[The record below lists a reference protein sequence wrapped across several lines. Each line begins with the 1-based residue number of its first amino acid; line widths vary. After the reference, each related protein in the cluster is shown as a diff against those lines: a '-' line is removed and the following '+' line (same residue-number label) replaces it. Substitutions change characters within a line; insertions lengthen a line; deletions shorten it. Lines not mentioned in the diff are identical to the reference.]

1 MAHRIALSLT
11 LACGLLS
18 SESLAQVPAN
28 DDCAGA
34 QAITVGLTPFSS
46 QMATDGSGLAL
57 DPLICDM
64 GPFGDEQLYA
74 DVWFTFTAPN
84 SSPYEFAVVSN
95 GNPSF
100 DSRIAVYTPSSCPD
114 DPTTVIACDDDSG
127 AGLEAY
133 TMLPFL
139 NAGTTYLIRAGSA
152 DSATVAQPAFLQA
165 NCSGALPGEF
175 CSNPITINT
184 FGSYFY
190 YSDSI
195 VDTLGVSLAGFCDF
209 GQPGTDSQI
218 YKDLFF
224 ELTAPVTGCY
234 YISTVGT
241 AGFDNRIAIYDGA
254 SCPGDPTMVLA
265 CSSSEIQ
272 PPVAPFEAG
281 FDIDL
286 VAGVTYVIRAG
297 STDMNQEGGA
307 TLIVAPG
314 PQAVF
319 NDAGL
324 QPGAPG
330 CGLPLPEMCSGDGGN
345 QMGCTNCP
353 CGNNALPGTIGG
365 CLNRTGLPARLSQT
379 GSTSVSL
386 LPMHVID
393 LRFGATQLPP
403 NTFSILVSG
412 DVLAPQ
418 GMANPCFGM
427 GTGAQSISFD
437 GLRCAVQ
444 NLRRHGGRQ
453 ADANGDIG
461 VTTDPWG
468 GEGGPPVGIA
478 QAFGGFA
485 AGQQRFFQAI
495 YREEALA
502 VCMRGLNTTQASGV
516 TFTP

>member
-1 MAHRIALSLT
+1 MANRIGLSLI
-11 LACGLLS
+11 LACSLLA
-18 SESLAQVPAN
+18 SESLAQAPAN
-28 DDCAGA
+28 DDCSGA
-34 QAITVGLTPFSS
+34 QVITVGLTPFNS

-64 GPFGDEQLYA
+64 GPFGDDQIYA
-74 DVWFTFTAPN
+74 DVWFSFTAPN

-114 DPTTVIACDDDSG
+114 DPTTIIACDDDSG
-127 AGLEAY
+127 AGSEAY

-139 NAGTTYLIRAGSA
+139 NAGTTYLIRAGSF
-152 DSATVAQPAFLQA
+152 DSATIAQPAFLQA

-175 CSNPITINT
+175 CSNPITINS
-184 FGSYFY
+184 FGTYGYFA
-190 YSDSI
+190 DA
-195 VDTLGVSLAGFCDF
+195 VVTTTGVSLAGFCDF

-218 YKDLFF
+218 YNDLFF

-234 YISTVGT
+234 YLSTLGST
-241 AGFDNRIAIYDGA
+241 SLDTRLAIYDAA
-254 SCPGDPTMVLA
+254 SCPGDPSLVLA
-265 CSSSEIQ
+265 CSSTEVL
-272 PPVAPFEAG
+272 PPVPPFEAG
-281 FDIDL
+281 FDINL
-286 VAGVTYVIRAG
+286 TAGVTYVVRAG
-297 STDMNQEGGA
+297 FTNTSEFGSAWLT
-307 TLIVAPG
+307 VAPG

-330 CGLPLPEMCSGDGGN
+330 CGLALPETCSGDGGN

-365 CLNRTGLPARLSQT
+365 CLNRAGTSARLNQT

-386 LPMHVID
+386 VPNHVID
-393 LRFGATQLPP
+393 LRFGVTLMPP

-412 DVLAPQ
+412 DALAPQ

-453 ADANGDIG
+453 ADANGEVG
-461 VTTDPWG
+461 VTNDPWG

-485 AGQQRFFQAI
+485 AGQQRFFQVI

-502 VCMRGLNTTQASGV
+502 VCMRGLNTTQTSGV